1 MALTPSQ
8 ELAAWL
14 RANQDKRGT
23 PDYETVLRGFQEA
36 VLQESALQPQPLTPA
51 EKYGNW
57 LLANQHKRGTPD
69 YETVLRAF
77 QVATLEEL
85 GHGPRPQEATRSS
98 VPKQPGQPQDSLRS
112 DAQVARQGNT
122 GSEPVLSRESGVT
135 PPASIDFTGAAGA
148 AVAGPL
154 IAIVVG
160 AFVYRAIIKGY
171 KSRMHRLLL
180 TVGLVVF
187 CLGLGAALN
196 EVIHSVL
203 MGYSVRP
210 DEVLKLIPGTAILL
224 LVWVALGLLRSKRS
238 DDAALVLSRQASSGK
253 NRDVDQKSL
262 SQDALECWKR
272 ALEEHEGPGRQAGL
286 WAKLYADHNGDE
298 SRAKA
303 DYLRIRAEH
312 FGNSR
317 SDDSYGN

>member
-1 MALTPSQ
+1 MTQYILLPDGSYLELKPGETPAQ
-8 ELAAWL
+8 GFL
-14 RANQDKRGT
+14 RA
-23 PDYETVLRGFQEA
+23 QEKYPA
-36 VLQESALQPQPLTPA
+36 AFLAQPQAPA
-51 EKYGNW
+51 APK
-57 LLANQHKRGTPD
+57 D
-69 YETVLRAF
+69 S
-77 QVATLEEL
+77 VAKESTI
-85 GHGPRPQEATRSS
+85 
-98 VPKQPGQPQDSLRS
+98 QPQ
-112 DAQVARQGNT
+112 
-122 GSEPVLSRESGVT
+122 SGAT
-135 PPASIDFTGAAGA
+135 PPTSIDVTGAAGA
-148 AVAGPL
+148 AVAGSL

-210 DEVLKLIPGTAILL
+210 DEVLKLIPGAAILL
-224 LVWVALGLLRSKRS
+224 LVWLALGLLRSKRS

-253 NRDVDQKSL
+253 NRDVDQKSS

-312 FGNSR
+312 FGKSR
-317 SDDSYGN
+317 SDDSHGT